1 MLYYY
6 YEFLLFNFFI
16 LYIVKGYFLFNSNH
30 KKNKSD
36 KYSRAYLGAQ
46 LFFFF
51 YSLIKM

>member
-6 YEFLLFNFFI
+6 YEFLFFNFFI

-36 KYSRAYLGAQ
+36 KYSRAYLWHNSSS
-46 LFFFF
+46 FFTH
-51 YSLIKM
+51 